1 MRNLFAKFICCT
13 LATLPVLAGAQGVV
27 PCNPKMEGGI
37 IVNDCGFC
45 QVGQLIKNG
54 SDWVVKIAGILV
66 VILIVYAGLRMII
79 AVGATSAK
87 TDARRFITK
96 VLIGYAILLGAW
108 MLVDTFIKF
117 LIPGSSY
124 GVANPLMCG

>member
-1 MRNLFAKFICCT
+1 MRNYIASAICLL
-13 LATLPVLAGAQGVV
+13 LASLPILAGAQGVV
-27 PCNPKMEGGI
+27 PCNPKVVGGQL
-37 IVNDCGFC
+37 VDNCGFC

-54 SDWVVKIAGILV
+54 SDWIVKISGILV
-66 VILIVYAGLRMII
+66 VILIIYAGLRMVL

-96 VLIGYAILLGAW
+96 VLIGYVILLGAW

-117 LIPGSSY
+117 LIPGSAF
-124 GVANPLMCG
+124 GVANPLMCT

>member
-1 MRNLFAKFICCT
+1 MRNYITHLFCFV
-13 LATLPVLAGAQGVV
+13 LLSLPTLAGAQGVV
-27 PCNPKMEGGI
+27 PCNPKVVDG
-37 IVNDCGFC
+37 VLVDTCGFC

-54 SDWVVKIAGILV
+54 SEWVVKICGILV
-66 VILIVYAGLRMII
+66 VILIIYAGLRMVL

-108 MLVDTFIKF
+108 VLVDTFIKF